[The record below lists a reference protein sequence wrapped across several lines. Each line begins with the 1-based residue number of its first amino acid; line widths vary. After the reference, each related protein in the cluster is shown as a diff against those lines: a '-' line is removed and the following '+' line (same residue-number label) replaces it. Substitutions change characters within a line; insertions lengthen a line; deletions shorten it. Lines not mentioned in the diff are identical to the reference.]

1 MSRGER
7 MSLKLLFFASLREAL
22 GQGSEELDLPA
33 SVHDVAGLLAFLV
46 ARGGRWQS
54 LGTFRNLRYAVNQNL
69 AQLDTPLRA
78 GDEVAF
84 FPPVTG
90 G

>member
-1 MSRGER
+1 MSAV
-7 MSLKLLFFASLREAL
+7 LKILYFASLRETL
-22 GQGSEELDLPA
+22 GQGAEHIELPPN
-33 SVHDVAGLLAFLV
+33 VVDVGALLAFLV
-46 ARGGRWQS
+46 ARGDVWEK
-54 LGTFRNLRYAVNQNL
+54 LATVKNLRYAVNQEM
-69 AQLDTPLRA
+69 ARRDTPLKA

>member
-1 MSRGER
+1 MTVKV
-7 MSLKLLFFASLREAL
+7 LYFASLREQV
-22 GQGSEELDLPA
+22 GTSGEDLDVSPTT
-33 SVHDVAGLLAFLV
+33 VAGLRSLLM
-46 ARGGRWQS
+46 ARGGAWRSALAQ
-54 LGTFRNLRYAVNQNL
+54 GKAVRVAVNQEM
-69 AQLDTPLRA
+69 AQPATPVKS

>member
-1 MSRGER
+1 M
-7 MSLKLLFFASLREAL
+7 LKILYFASVREKL
-22 GQGSEELDLPA
+22 GQSGEELDLPA
-33 SVHDVAGLLAFLV
+33 EVTDVAGLIEFLAR
-46 ARGGRWQS
+46 RGGAWES
-54 LGTFRNLRYAVNQNL
+54 LTTVRNLRYAVNQQVVTL
-69 AQLDTPLRA
+69 AAPLRP

>member
-1 MSRGER
+1 M
-7 MSLKLLFFASLREAL
+7 LKILYFASLREML
-22 GQGSEELDLPA
+22 GSGAESLDLPEG
-33 SVHDVAGLLAFLV
+33 VGDVGSLLGLLAG
-46 ARGGRWQS
+46 RGGEWAK
-54 LGTFRNLRYAVNQNL
+54 LATVKNLRYAVNQEM
-69 AQLDTPLRA
+69 ARLDSPLKA

>member
-1 MSRGER
+1 M
-7 MSLKLLFFASLREAL
+7 LTILYFASLREAL
-22 GQGSEELDLPA
+22 EHSTELLDLPPE
-33 SVHDVAGLLAFLV
+33 VHDVGGLLNLLI
-46 ARGGRWQS
+46 ARGGDWAK
-54 LGTFRNLRYAVNQNL
+54 LGSVKNMRYAVNQEM
-69 AQLDTPLRA
+69 ARLDSPLKA

>member
-1 MSRGER
+1 M
-7 MSLKLLFFASLREAL
+7 LTILYFASLREAL
-22 GQGSEELDLPA
+22 GHSTELLDLPPE
-33 SVHDVAGLLAFLV
+33 VHDVGGLLNLLI
-46 ARGGRWQS
+46 ARGGDWAK
-54 LGTFRNLRYAVNQNL
+54 LGSVKNMRYAVNQEM
-69 AQLDTPLRA
+69 ARLDSPLKA

>member
-1 MSRGER
+1 M
-7 MSLKLLFFASLREAL
+7 LKILYFASLRETL
-22 GQGSEELDLPA
+22 GLGAESLDLPPGVA
-33 SVHDVAGLLAFLV
+33 DVGGLLNLLI
-46 ARGGRWQS
+46 ARGGGWAK
-54 LGTFRNLRYAVNQNL
+54 LGAVKNLRYAVNQEM
-69 AQLDTPLRA
+69 ARPESPLKA

>member
-1 MSRGER
+1 M
-7 MSLKLLFFASLREAL
+7 LNILYFASLRETL
-22 GQGSEELDLPA
+22 GQSSEQLDLSPE
-33 SVHDVAGLLAFLV
+33 VNDVGGLLALLI
-46 ARGGRWQS
+46 ARGGEWAR
-54 LGTFRNLRYAVNQNL
+54 LGSVRNLRYAVNQEM
-69 AQLDTPLRA
+69 ARLDSPLKA

>member
-1 MSRGER
+1 MTVKI
-7 MSLKLLFFASLREAL
+7 LYFAGLRERVGHA
-22 GQGSEELDLPA
+22 SEQLDLPA
-33 SVHDVAGLLAFLV
+33 VVTDVAGLLAFLV
-46 ARGGRWQS
+46 ARGGQWEA
-54 LGTFRNLRYAVNQNL
+54 LATVRNLRYAVNQEL
-69 AQLDTPLRA
+69 AKPDTTLRA

>member
-1 MSRGER
+1 M
-7 MSLKLLFFASLREAL
+7 LKILYFAGLRETL
-22 GQGSEELDLPA
+22 GQGREELELPGGVA
-33 SVHDVAGLLAFLV
+33 DVADLITFLA
-46 ARGGRWQS
+46 ARGGQWER
-54 LGTFRNLRYAVNQNL
+54 LTTARNLRYAVNQEM
-69 AQLDTPLRA
+69 ARPDATLRA

>member
-1 MSRGER
+1 MPNI
-7 MSLKLLFFASLREAL
+7 LYFASLRETL
-22 GQGSEELDLPA
+22 GQSSEQLDLPPG
-33 SVHDVAGLLAFLV
+33 VNDLRGLLALLI
-46 ARGGRWQS
+46 ARGGEWAQ
-54 LGTFRNLRYAVNQNL
+54 LGTVKNLRYAVNQEM
-69 AQLDTPLRA
+69 AGLDSPLRA

>member
-1 MSRGER
+1 M
-7 MSLKLLFFASLREAL
+7 MLKILYFASLRETL
-22 GQGSEELDLPA
+22 GRGAESLDLPDGVNDVGSLLTLLKSRGSEWEKLG
-33 SVHDVAGLLAFLV
+33 SVK
-46 ARGGRWQS
+46 
-54 LGTFRNLRYAVNQNL
+54 NLRYAVNQEM
-69 AQLDTPLRA
+69 ARLDSPLKA

>member
-1 MSRGER
+1 M
-7 MSLKLLFFASLREAL
+7 LKILYFASLRETL
-22 GQGSEELDLPA
+22 GQSAENFYLPPGGANVGELLT
-33 SVHDVAGLLAFLV
+33 LLM
-46 ARGGRWQS
+46 ARGGEWAK
-54 LGTFRNLRYAVNQNL
+54 LGTVKNLRYAVNQEM
-69 AQLDTPLRA
+69 ARLDSPLQP

>member
-1 MSRGER
+1 MANI
-7 MSLKLLFFASLREAL
+7 KLLFFAGLREQL
-22 GQGSEELDLPA
+22 GTAHEDFDLPA
-33 SVHDVAGLLAFLV
+33 GVSTVGALRALLI
-46 ARGGRWQS
+46 ARGGAWRS
-54 LGTFRNLRYAVNQNL
+54 ALAENRAVRVAVNQDM
-69 AQLDTPLRA
+69 AKAATPVKA

>member
-1 MSRGER
+1 M
-7 MSLKLLFFASLREAL
+7 LKILYFASLRETL
-22 GQGSEELDLPA
+22 GRGAESLELPGGV
-33 SVHDVAGLLAFLV
+33 SDVSGLLQLLT
-46 ARGGRWQS
+46 ARGGEWGQ
-54 LGTFRNLRYAVNQNL
+54 LATVKNLRYAVNQEM
-69 AQLDTPLRA
+69 AQLDSPLRA

>member
-1 MSRGER
+1 MTIRV
-7 MSLKLLFFASLREAL
+7 LYFASLREQVGTPA
-22 GQGSEELDLPA
+22 EDLEISPTT
-33 SVHDVAGLLAFLV
+33 VAGLRSLLM
-46 ARGGRWQS
+46 ARGGAWQAA
-54 LGTFRNLRYAVNQNL
+54 LAQGRALRVAVNQEV
-69 AQLDTPLRA
+69 AQPATPVQP

>member
-1 MSRGER
+1 M
-7 MSLKLLFFASLREAL
+7 LNILYFAGLREAL
-22 GQGSEELDLPA
+22 GQSSECLDLPPEV
-33 SVHDVAGLLAFLV
+33 SDVGGLRALLI
-46 ARGGRWQS
+46 ARGGNWAK
-54 LGTFRNLRYAVNQNL
+54 LGSVKNMRYAVNQEM
-69 AQLDTPLRA
+69 ARPDSPLKA

>member
-1 MSRGER
+1 MKVRVLYFAGLREQLGTPGEE
-7 MSLKLLFFASLREAL
+7 LELAPTTVAGLREA
-22 GQGSEELDLPA
+22 
-33 SVHDVAGLLAFLV
+33 LV
-46 ARGGRWQS
+46 ARGGAWQQA
-54 LGTFRNLRYAVNQNL
+54 LAGGRALRAAVNQEM
-69 AQLDTPLRA
+69 AQPATPVKP

>member
-1 MSRGER
+1 M
-7 MSLKLLFFASLREAL
+7 MLKILYFASVREQLGCASEAL
-22 GQGSEELDLPA
+22 LLPA
-33 SVHDVAGLLAFLV
+33 GVADVAALLGFL
-46 ARGGRWQS
+46 AQRGGRWES
-54 LGTFRNLRYAVNQNL
+54 LPAVKNLRYAVNQEMVG
-69 AQLDTPLRA
+69 LDARVRP

>member
-1 MSRGER
+1 MIE
-7 MSLKLLFFASLREAL
+7 MLKILYFASLRETL
-22 GQGSEELDLPA
+22 GQGAESVELPA
-33 SVHDVAGLLAFLV
+33 GVADVGALLAFLV
-46 ARGGRWQS
+46 ARGGAWET
-54 LGTFRNLRYAVNQNL
+54 LAAVKNLRFAVNQEM
-69 AQLDTPLRA
+69 ARRDTPVRA

>member
-1 MSRGER
+1 M
-7 MSLKLLFFASLREAL
+7 LKILYFASLREML
-22 GQGSEELDLPA
+22 GSGAESIDLPEG
-33 SVHDVAGLLAFLV
+33 VGDVGSLLKLLAG
-46 ARGGRWQS
+46 RGGEWER
-54 LGTFRNLRYAVNQNL
+54 LATVKNLRYAVNQEM
-69 AQLDTPLRA
+69 ARLDSPLKA

>member
-1 MSRGER
+1 M
-7 MSLKLLFFASLREAL
+7 LKILYFASLRETL
-22 GQGSEELDLPA
+22 GQSSEDLDLSP
-33 SVHDVAGLLAFLV
+33 DVNTVGALLKLLM
-46 ARGGRWQS
+46 ARGGEWTK
-54 LGTFRNLRYAVNQNL
+54 LGAVKNLRYAVNQEM
-69 AQLDTPLRA
+69 ARLDTPLKA

>member
-1 MSRGER
+1 M
-7 MSLKLLFFASLREAL
+7 LKILYFASLRETL
-22 GQGSEELDLPA
+22 GQSAESLDLP
-33 SVHDVAGLLAFLV
+33 SGVNDVGGLLGLLM
-46 ARGGRWQS
+46 ARGGDWAK
-54 LGTFRNLRYAVNQNL
+54 LGSVKNLRYAVNQDM
-69 AQLDTPLRA
+69 ARLDTPLKS

>member
-1 MSRGER
+1 MKIKI
-7 MSLKLLFFASLREAL
+7 LYFAGLREQL
-22 GQGSEELDLPA
+22 GSPGEDLDAVPA
-33 SVHDVAGLLAFLV
+33 VTTVAGLRALLM
-46 ARGGRWQS
+46 ARGGAWQTA
-54 LGTFRNLRYAVNQNL
+54 LAQGRALRVAVNQEM
-69 AQLDTPLRA
+69 AQPSTAVRP

>member
-1 MSRGER
+1 MVTI
-7 MSLKLLFFASLREAL
+7 KYFAGLREAL
-22 GQGSEELDLPA
+22 GTDVEEIALPA
-33 SVHDVAGLLAFLV
+33 GVGDIAALRRALRERGEPWQRALGEDALV
-46 ARGGRWQS
+46 RA
-54 LGTFRNLRYAVNQNL
+54 AVNLEL
-69 AQLDTPLRA
+69 AQGDTAVRD

>member
-1 MSRGER
+1 MIVQI
-7 MSLKLLFFASLREAL
+7 LYFAGLRERL
-22 GQGSEELDLPA
+22 GHASEQLEMPDG
-33 SVHDVAGLLAFLV
+33 VTDVAGLLAFLA
-46 ARGGRWQS
+46 ARGGEWEG
-54 LGTFRNLRYAVNQNL
+54 LATVRNLRYAVNQEM
-69 AQLDTPLRA
+69 ARPQTTLRA

>member
-1 MSRGER
+1 MKI
-7 MSLKLLFFASLREAL
+7 LYFAGLRERL
-22 GQGSEELDLPA
+22 GVGCEELELPA
-33 SVHDVAGLLAFLV
+33 GVSDVAGLLAFLS
-46 ARGGRWQS
+46 ARGGQWAA
-54 LGTFRNLRYAVNQNL
+54 LATVRNLRYAVNQEMARPDSPL
-69 AQLDTPLRA
+69 AA

>member
-1 MSRGER
+1 MTIKV
-7 MSLKLLFFASLREAL
+7 LYFAGLREQV
-22 GQGSEELDLPA
+22 GTPGEDLDAAPA
-33 SVHDVAGLLAFLV
+33 TVAGLRALLM
-46 ARGGRWQS
+46 ARGGAWQS
-54 LGTFRNLRYAVNQNL
+54 ALAQGRALRVAVNYEM
-69 AQLDTPLRA
+69 AQPTTPVKP

>member
-1 MSRGER
+1 M
-7 MSLKLLFFASLREAL
+7 MLKILYFASLREML
-22 GQGSEELDLPA
+22 GCGAEEIDLPA
-33 SVHDVAGLLAFLV
+33 GVGDVGGLISRLAERSGEW
-46 ARGGRWQS
+46 AK
-54 LGTFRNLRYAVNQNL
+54 LGAVKNLRYAVNQEM
-69 AQLDTPLRA
+69 ARLDSPLKH